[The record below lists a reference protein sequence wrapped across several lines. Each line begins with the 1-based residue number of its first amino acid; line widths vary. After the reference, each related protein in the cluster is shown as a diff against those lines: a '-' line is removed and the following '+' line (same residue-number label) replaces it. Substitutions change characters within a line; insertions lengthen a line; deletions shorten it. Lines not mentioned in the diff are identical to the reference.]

1 MKRVSIMVAV
11 CGMMMIT
18 FVWAAQVAPN
28 ANQPNYT
35 GNPVVPQGN
44 TGSTG
49 SVGYTGTVRPMSV
62 PGATGF
68 TGSTGVTGFTP
79 GGATTPGTVPG
90 TVPAPTGFTGYTGGP
105 PR

>member
-1 MKRVSIMVAV
+1 MKSRKIMVAV

-18 FVWAAQVAPN
+18 FLWAAQVAPN

-35 GNPVVPQGN
+35 GNPVLPQGN

-49 SVGYTGTVRPMSV
+49 SVGYTGTVRPMGV
-62 PGATGF
+62 TGATGF
-68 TGSTGVTGFTP
+68 TGTTGITP
-79 GGATTPGTVPG
+79 GGSQVPGTVPG
-90 TVPAPTGFTGYTGGP
+90 TVPGPTGFTGYSGGP